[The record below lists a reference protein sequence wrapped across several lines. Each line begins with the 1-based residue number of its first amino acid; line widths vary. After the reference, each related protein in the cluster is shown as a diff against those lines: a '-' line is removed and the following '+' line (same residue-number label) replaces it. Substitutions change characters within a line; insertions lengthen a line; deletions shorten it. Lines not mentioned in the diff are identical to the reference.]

1 MQNNIIFSFGDMML
15 KQLNGTAMGAPS
27 APPPPPPPPPYATFY
42 YGLHE
47 SKFLPNHRQHV
58 IFYKRFIDDV
68 SGIWVTHPNPQINM
82 RLWDKSTKSMNNYP
96 GLTCEF
102 NAPSDKVDF
111 MDLTISIKNGQISTS
126 LFEKPLNLHLY
137 IPPYSDHPPGLLP
150 GIVHSTLFQ
159 FCTLGSDPNDQIL
172 RMKVFLNGYRHEVT
186 RATKLN
192 LSFLKEL
199 PVLKVTLDHPTQQTM
214 STQRSYSPYHS
225 IPMTHH
231 HTKFNRHVATQS
243 HPPNTICPCLT
254 FATQN

>member
-1 MQNNIIFSFGDMML
+1 
-15 KQLNGTAMGAPS
+15 
-27 APPPPPPPPPYATFY
+27 
-42 YGLHE
+42 
-47 SKFLPNHRQHV
+47 
-58 IFYKRFIDDV
+58 
-68 SGIWVTHPNPQINM
+68 
-82 RLWDKSTKSMNNYP
+82 MNNYL
-96 GLTCEF
+96 GLTCKF

-137 IPPYSDHPPGLLP
+137 IPPHSDHPPGLLP

-159 FCTLGSDPNDQIL
+159 LFTVGSDPNDQIL

-192 LSFLKEL
+192 LSFLMEL

-214 STQRSYSPYHS
+214 STQRSYSTYHS

-254 FATQN
+254 CATQNKKCDIEHMIIAYCCPMIIGNLLSHCNLNINSTALPVSSYYPYD